1 MEETKLNEKYKELME
16 LAKDYAQAAAYRRE
30 MELITAEA
38 RNKEN
43 TAHNRLNHLCH
54 QLAKAAADQEPDGGN

>member
-1 MEETKLNEKYKELME
+1 MNEKYKELME

-38 RNKEN
+38 RNKEL
-43 TAHNRLNHLCH
+43 TAQNRLNHLCF
-54 QLAKAAADQEPDGGN
+54 QLDKAATNQESDGG